1 MNINDELIN
10 KLQRL
15 ASLEIDSNKLD
26 STKQNLSEIV
36 NFVENI
42 NTLNLDN
49 IEASFN
55 AIKSELQMRED
66 IPYNNAEARDSI
78 LKEAPSSEDGFFIV
92 PKIIE

>member
-66 IPYNNAEARDSI
+66 IPYNAEVRDLI

>member
-66 IPYNNAEARDSI
+66 IPYNAEVRDLI
-78 LKEAPSSEDGFFIV
+78 LKEAPSSENGFFIV

>member
-66 IPYNNAEARDSI
+66 IPYNNAEARDLI

>member
-66 IPYNNAEARDSI
+66 IPYNNAEVRDLI